1 MLSITVGAK
10 NRCNSTKWLSSPNR
24 VFIADRVK
32 VKYGTKKGTKKQV
45 LYITMGATKI
55 IDYFM
60 ITEC

>member
-1 MLSITVGAK
+1 MVK
-10 NRCNSTKWLSSPNR
+10 SSPNR

-32 VKYGTKKGTKKQV
+32 VKCDTKKGTKKQV
-45 LYITMGATKI
+45 LVYITMGATKI